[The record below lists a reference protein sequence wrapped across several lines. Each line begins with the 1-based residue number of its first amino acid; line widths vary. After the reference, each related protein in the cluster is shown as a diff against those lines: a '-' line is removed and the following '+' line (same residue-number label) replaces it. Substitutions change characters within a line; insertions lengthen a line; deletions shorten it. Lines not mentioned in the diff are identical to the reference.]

1 LVNKIFKSN
10 KGWTLIELVIVI
22 LIIGVLAVT
31 MIPQFRGALNAIQL
45 RTAKEK
51 LIDDLYYAQH
61 YAIAN
66 HRTVWFNAP
75 TGNVYSYGI
84 YDPTQELT
92 DPSTGSDAIINLT
105 SNVSISTGGFFE
117 FDWWGIPD
125 SGGGNAIILNGSETI
140 TIISETGFIHVP

>member
-1 LVNKIFKSN
+1 MVNKIFKSN

-22 LIIGVLAVT
+22 IIIGVLAVT

-75 TGNVYSYGI
+75 TGYVYSYGI
-84 YDPTQELT
+84 YDPTPVELT
-92 DPSTGSDAIINLT
+92 DLSTGSPAIINLT
-105 SNVSISTGGFFE
+105 NVLITNGGFFE
-117 FDWWGIPD
+117 FDWWGTPI
-125 SGGGNAIILNGSETI
+125 SGGGDDIFLNGSETI
-140 TIISETGFIHVP
+140 TITSETGFIYVP

>member
-1 LVNKIFKSN
+1 VINKIFKSN

-22 LIIGVLAVT
+22 IIIGVLAVT
-31 MIPQFRGALNAIQL
+31 MIPQFRGALNAIRL

-61 YAIAN
+61 YAITN

-84 YDPTQELT
+84 YDPEVVLT
-92 DPSTGSDAIINLT
+92 DLSTGDSAIIYLT

-117 FDWWGIPD
+117 FDWWGIPVP
-125 SGGGNAIILNGSETI
+125 GGGNDIILNGSETI
-140 TIISETGFIHVP
+140 TITSETGFIHVP